1 MARIGFFSK
10 GGGTP
15 FLLAG
20 VALLGLTIALA
31 EYDRRHPLKDAA
43 VEAPTA
49 APEKKPLPKLLTT
62 TPPMAEAA
70 SSSEQLQ
77 HFQDLLKT
85 GGAAVGPFKPV
96 LSGDFVARELR
107 GGFGAVLFLVD
118 AQGQSALVRA
128 VAGEGAKVVVARA
141 ARITTLQVDGS
152 TAFFAEGGKVLSVSA
167 RGGEAPVTRA
177 DFSEAVVTAL
187 AAVGDTVFVALMPS
201 QKPLSDDAIGAV
213 AKIDTDGTVK
223 LIAAD
228 QARPRDLVA
237 DGHDVFWVSGA
248 PGTVWRA
255 PVDGS
260 FTSRLTD
267 GQGPLALDGEGV
279 VIAAAGELRRVAR
292 AGGAPLVLAHASVD
306 ALTASSG
313 LVSYAAGDTL
323 FQVSANA
330 EPVELGRFTGAL
342 RGVALGGTSLYA
354 LTAGEGSTL
363 YAR

>member
-1 MARIGFFSK
+1 
-10 GGGTP
+10 
-15 FLLAG
+15 

-43 VEAPTA
+43 VDAPAA
-49 APEKKPLPKLLTT
+49 APEKPALPKLLAS
-62 TPPMAEAA
+62 TPPKAEAA
-70 SSSEQLQ
+70 SARVQLE
-77 HFQDLLKT
+77 HFQALLKT
-85 GGAAVGPFKPV
+85 GGAAVGAFKPV
-96 LSGDFVARELR
+96 ISGEVVARDLR
-107 GGFGAVLFLVD
+107 GGFGAVLFLID

-128 VAGEGAKVVVARA
+128 VAGEGAKVVLARE

-167 RGGEAPVTRA
+167 RGEEAPVTRVSFT
-177 DFSEAVVTAL
+177 DAVVTAL
-187 AAVGDTVFVALMPS
+187 AAVGDTVFVAVMP
-201 QKPLSDDAIGAV
+201 KDRPLSDDAIGAV
-213 AKIDTDGTVK
+213 ARVETDGTVK

-228 QARPRDLVA
+228 QARPRELVA
-237 DGHDVFWVSGA
+237 DGHDVFWVSGT

-260 FTSRLTD
+260 FTSKLTD

-279 VIAAAGELRRVAR
+279 VIAAEGELRRVSR
-292 AGGAPLVLAHASVD
+292 AGGAPLVLARASIE

-313 LVSYAAGDTL
+313 LVSYATGDTL
-323 FQVSANA
+323 FQVSANS
-330 EPVELGRFTGAL
+330 EPIELGRFPGAL
-342 RGVALGGTSLYA
+342 RGLALGGTSLYA